1 MPQGDLSQLIDQ
13 ELERLGDQGR
23 AVRASVAAASPPLP
37 PLPATP
43 EPGAGGRGRR
53 GRDGRGTYSPLGVE
67 VQRTPPTGL
76 TPGGL
81 GGAGRGRC
89 GGCLGGCS
97 RQRAGRC
104 CLGATLF
111 AMFIVVLFQT
121 FRHGRLSVQD
131 ACLDYSTFNAISGPC
146 SHFFDYAYSPPPT
159 CRGCAAPA
167 ESPAAAAPPAAAPD
181 GGGGEKGHGH
191 GHEHKPEPEPEP
203 EPEPPAESE
212 ESDGAAA
219 APPEAELNFTELKEK
234 NGTEAGKDK
243 LRRALLAEPLT
254 AP

>member
-23 AVRASVAAASPPLP
+23 AVRASVAAAAPPLP

-43 EPGAGGRGRR
+43 ETGGGGRGGRR

-81 GGAGRGRC
+81 GGGLGGAVRGGCR
-89 GGCLGGCS
+89 GCLGGCS

-111 AMFIVVLFQT
+111 AMFVVVLFQT

-131 ACLDYSTFNAISGPC
+131 ACLDYSTFNAIQGPC
-146 SHFFDYAYSPPPT
+146 SHFFDYAYSPP
-159 CRGCAAPA
+159 
-167 ESPAAAAPPAAAPD
+167 PAAAAPPAAAPD

-191 GHEHKPEPEPEP
+191 KHEHKPEPEPSA
-203 EPEPPAESE
+203 PAADTDEG
-212 ESDGAAA
+212 DGAAA
-219 APPEAELNFTELKEK
+219 AAPAELDFTELKEK

-243 LRRALLAEPLT
+243 LRRALLAEP
-254 AP
+254 

>member
-23 AVRASVAAASPPLP
+23 AVRASVAAAAPPLP

-43 EPGAGGRGRR
+43 ETGGGGRGGRR

-81 GGAGRGRC
+81 GGGLGGAVRGGCR
-89 GGCLGGCS
+89 GCLGGCS
-97 RQRAGRC
+97 RQRAGRW

-111 AMFIVVLFQT
+111 AMFVVVLFQT

-131 ACLDYSTFNAISGPC
+131 ACLDYSTFNAIQGPC
-146 SHFFDYAYSPPPT
+146 SHFFDYAYSPPP
-159 CRGCAAPA
+159 P
-167 ESPAAAAPPAAAPD
+167 PAAAAPPAAAPD

-191 GHEHKPEPEPEP
+191 KHEHKPEPEPSA
-203 EPEPPAESE
+203 PAADTDEG
-212 ESDGAAA
+212 DGAAA
-219 APPEAELNFTELKEK
+219 AAPAELDFTELKEK

-243 LRRALLAEPLT
+243 LRRALLAEP
-254 AP
+254 